1 MNRNATGAGPTS
13 RALEAAFT
21 LIELLVV
28 IAIIAILAAMLLP
41 ALATAKAKAAAAKC
55 TSNDKQMALGFM
67 LYLDD
72 FDDAFPAGGSQN
84 ALGPEYEDWLW
95 WQCDPG
101 YNNNVANG
109 GTPRP
114 LSQSALGNYLGK
126 ITDGDRTNASVPLR
140 CPMDKNWITRVN
152 PQVATRMPYSFSFS
166 LNSFGGA
173 NNDLGMASYII
184 RSAPYNGVPT
194 TAIKFRRAKI
204 INPSS
209 KFMTLEERGEKADG
223 QKYYN
228 TGAPAPDDCITDAR
242 WVCAVNPTGD
252 FSGTDSFTTR
262 HNDRAV
268 IGFGDGHVESMM
280 YFTCTNL
287 NYADP
292 TR

>member
-1 MNRNATGAGPTS
+1 MKTNAAPTS
-13 RALEAAFT
+13 QPARAAAAAFT

-28 IAIIAILAAMLLP
+28 IAIIAILAGMLLP
-41 ALATAKAKAAAAKC
+41 ALAKAKSKAAGAKC
-55 TSNDKQMALGFM
+55 PSNDKQMALAFM

-84 ALGPEYEDWLW
+84 ALGWQPEDWLW
-95 WQCDPG
+95 WQGAP
-101 YNNNVANG
+101 
-109 GTPRP
+109 TPPNTATGPMQP
-114 LSQSALGNYLGK
+114 LSGSALGKYLGK
-126 ITDGDRTNASVPLR
+126 IQDSDRTNAAVPLR
-140 CPMDKNWITRVN
+140 CPMDKTWQTRLN
-152 PQVATRMPYSFSFS
+152 PQNTNRTPYTFSFS

-173 NNDLGMASYII
+173 NNNLGMATYINQN
-184 RSAPYNGVPT
+184 RST
-194 TAIKFRRAKI
+194 IIKFRRAQISK
-204 INPSS
+204 PAE
-209 KFMTLEERGEKADG
+209 KFMNLEERDTKKDGE
-223 QKYYN
+223 KYYN

-242 WVCAVNPTGD
+242 WVCAVNPTGN
-252 FSGTDSFTTR
+252 FSGTDPFTTR